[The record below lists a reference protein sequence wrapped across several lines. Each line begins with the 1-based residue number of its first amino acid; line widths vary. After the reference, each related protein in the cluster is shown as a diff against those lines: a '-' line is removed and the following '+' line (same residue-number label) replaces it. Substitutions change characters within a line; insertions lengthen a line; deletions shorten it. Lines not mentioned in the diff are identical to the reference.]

1 MHIVVR
7 NIDIAFLELTE
18 DISKKNPKKKFEF
31 YPICQRALAEALPLD
46 EDAVARGPGDLV
58 VGDGDPHVPLG
69 EDAACAPAPGDPAAV
84 KIVVSHSHILLV
96 SSAQEQQAVITL
108 EWDDAYKDHE
118 TFRSHYRCQ

>member
-1 MHIVVR
+1 M
-7 NIDIAFLELTE
+7 
-18 DISKKNPKKKFEF
+18 

-84 KIVVSHSHILLV
+84 KIVVSDSHILLV

-108 EWDDAYKDHE
+108 ERDHE
-118 TFRSHYRCQ
+118 QDYHESFRYYYRYQ